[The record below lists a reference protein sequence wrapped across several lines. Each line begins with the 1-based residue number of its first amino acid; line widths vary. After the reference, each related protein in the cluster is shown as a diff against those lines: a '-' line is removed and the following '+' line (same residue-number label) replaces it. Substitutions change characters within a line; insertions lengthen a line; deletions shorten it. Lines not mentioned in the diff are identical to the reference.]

1 MSSLKPV
8 DDPCFLSV
16 FLTEELYVPQD
27 EVTSANNITK
37 PDTEA
42 ETGTSTKAD
51 DSAKPITEDTKPPK
65 EDSAAQQVELPS
77 APADL
82 VFGKN
87 GKGLLI
93 LVDAPGEKVMSKT
106 EGKLLKD
113 ILQSINYSFED
124 VAILNVARCEHP
136 HYFNCLQE
144 INFKHLISFGVKT
157 NAIIQLDALEPF
169 TKRETD
175 TKVFIMADKLSAI
188 EGNRQAKMA
197 LWNLLKQYFV

>member
-1 MSSLKPV
+1 MSNLKPV
-8 DDPCFLSV
+8 ADPRFLSV
-16 FLTEELYVPQD
+16 FLTEELYVPQEEIASVKAPIREPKA
-27 EVTSANNITK
+27 EVDIQAVEPEIPKTKEPESVKENSAPQEI
-37 PDTEA
+37 D
-42 ETGTSTKAD
+42 
-51 DSAKPITEDTKPPK
+51 
-65 EDSAAQQVELPS
+65 LP
-77 APADL
+77 AIPADL

>member
-1 MSSLKPV
+1 MSNLKPV
-8 DDPCFLSV
+8 DDPRFLSV
-16 FLTEELYVPQD
+16 FLTEELYVPQEEIASVKAPIREPKA
-27 EVTSANNITK
+27 EVDIQAVEPEIPKTKEPESVKENSAPQEI
-37 PDTEA
+37 D
-42 ETGTSTKAD
+42 
-51 DSAKPITEDTKPPK
+51 
-65 EDSAAQQVELPS
+65 LP
-77 APADL
+77 AIPADL

-93 LVDAPGEKVMSKT
+93 LVDAPSEKVMSKT